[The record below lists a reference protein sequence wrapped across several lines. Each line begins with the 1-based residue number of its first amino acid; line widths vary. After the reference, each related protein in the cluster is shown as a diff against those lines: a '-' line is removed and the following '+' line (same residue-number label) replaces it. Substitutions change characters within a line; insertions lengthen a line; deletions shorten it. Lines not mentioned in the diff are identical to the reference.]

1 MKIEYGTL
9 VIDNVA
15 TPVRI
20 VKYSAH
26 HDGTRTYSVRTLKGT
41 ATEDYLHWVEME
53 LLYGKAKKNI

>member
-9 VIDNVA
+9 VMEDVA
-15 TPVRI
+15 VPVRI
-20 VKYSAH
+20 VKYTVH

-41 ATEDYLHWVEME
+41 ATEDYLSWVEQE